1 VKTIALKEGTY
12 AELAALKAELKF
24 KSFDDVVKFLLS
36 SGRGRDIK
44 PRLHNGPREV

>member
-1 VKTIALKEGTY
+1 VKTVALKEDTY

-36 SGRGRDIK
+36 ACRRS
-44 PRLHNGPREV
+44 